1 MRRGN
6 FGVTPWS
13 VSIFFRACCMHD
25 AKQAGTDI
33 ELDPDL
39 TSHPLSALLAKT
51 GHTYPI
57 RDLFTR
63 VNNGEHDSV
72 ACGLS

>member
-1 MRRGN
+1 
-6 FGVTPWS
+6 
-13 VSIFFRACCMHD
+13 MHD

-51 GHTYPI
+51 VHTYPI